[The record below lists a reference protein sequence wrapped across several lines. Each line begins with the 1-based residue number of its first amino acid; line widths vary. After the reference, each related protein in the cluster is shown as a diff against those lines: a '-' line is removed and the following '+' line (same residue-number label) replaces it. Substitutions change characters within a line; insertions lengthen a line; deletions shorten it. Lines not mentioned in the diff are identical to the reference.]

1 MTMALEDQHAVERAC
16 MVETQI
22 IPRGVTDPLVLSAM
36 KEVRRHDFVPAMKV
50 SQAYEDHP
58 VAIGYG
64 QTISQPY
71 MVALMTQLLQLH
83 ASSRVLDIGTG
94 SGYQT
99 AVLAKITPDV
109 YSIEIVP
116 GLYERTTAILAAYG
130 LGPDRLRLG
139 DGYQGLPDKAPFD
152 GIIVTAAPDH
162 IPPALVEQLKPGGR
176 LVIPVGPVHAVQQL
190 LVVEKDSTGATKQ
203 RNILPVQFVPLTGE
217 SQLPHSTLREPRP

>member
-1 MTMALEDQHAVERAC
+1 MSSEDRHALERER

-22 IPRGVTDPLVLSAM
+22 LSRGVTDPLVLSAM
-36 KEVRRHDFVPAMKV
+36 KEVRRHDFVPELKV
-50 SQAYEDHP
+50 SEAYGDHP

-83 ASSRVLDIGTG
+83 ASSRVLEIGTG

-99 AVLAKITPDV
+99 AVLARITPDV
-109 YSIEIVP
+109 YSLEIVP
-116 GLYERTTAILAAYG
+116 GLYEHTAAILATCG
-130 LGPDRLRLG
+130 LGKDRLRLG
-139 DGYQGLPDKAPFD
+139 DGYQGLPEKAPFD

-162 IPPALVEQLKPGGR
+162 IPPALVEQLKAGGR

-190 LVVEKDSTGATKQ
+190 LVLEKDSTGATKQ

-217 SQLPHSTLREPRP
+217 AQLPHSPPREPRP